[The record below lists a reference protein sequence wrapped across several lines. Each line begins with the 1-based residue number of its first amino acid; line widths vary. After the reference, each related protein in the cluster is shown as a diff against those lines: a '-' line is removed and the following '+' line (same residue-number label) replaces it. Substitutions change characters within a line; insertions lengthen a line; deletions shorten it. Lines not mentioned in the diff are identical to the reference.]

1 MKINTILILLISLL
15 MFSCK
20 FENNKEKQKNQNS
33 VELNKEVTLQENID
47 NKKVKVL
54 NETKNDSL
62 RKVVVNIEL
71 TEKIKERELNKIAKK
86 IRKFEDKDKYDKIWI
101 FYFINGTKEGSGAWA
116 TTHYSPDL
124 EIKILGATAKE
135 EEKSKNTLD
144 NVQGEIIGKWYEEQ
158 YTSSS
163 IVLYKKN
170 GIIQAKTIFKNGQ
183 EMFETLQ
190 EQKVSNG
197 TKYFDKNNGQGE
209 YFIVLKSGDLGF
221 YNKENK
227 QFTFGKPIK

>member
-86 IRKFEDKDKYDKIWI
+86 SENLK
-101 FYFINGTKEGSGAWA
+101 
-116 TTHYSPDL
+116 
-124 EIKILGATAKE
+124 IKI
-135 EEKSKNTLD
+135 NM
-144 NVQGEIIGKWYEEQ
+144 I
-158 YTSSS
+158 
-163 IVLYKKN
+163 
-170 GIIQAKTIFKNGQ
+170 
-183 EMFETLQ
+183 
-190 EQKVSNG
+190 
-197 TKYFDKNNGQGE
+197 
-209 YFIVLKSGDLGF
+209 KSGF
-221 YNKENK
+221 
-227 QFTFGKPIK
+227 FTL

>member
-163 IVLYKKN
+163 IILYKKN
-170 GIIQAKTIFKNGQ
+170 GIIQSKTIFKNGQ
-183 EMFETLQ
+183 ELLETLE
-190 EQKVSNG
+190 EQRVSNG
-197 TKYFDKNNGQGE
+197 IKYFDKNNEQGE
-209 YFIVLKSGDLGF
+209 YFIVLKNGDLGF

-227 QFTFGKPIK
+227 QFTIGKLLK

>member
-1 MKINTILILLISLL
+1 

-20 FENNKEKQKNQNS
+20 FENKKGTEDNQNS
-33 VELNKEVTLQENID
+33 LEVKKEITLQENID
-47 NKKVKVL
+47 NDKVVVL

-71 TEKIKERELNKIAKK
+71 TEKIKEKELKKIAKK

-101 FYFINGTKEGSGAWA
+101 FYFIKGTKEGSGAWA

-124 EIKILGATAKE
+124 EIKIIGATAKE
-135 EEKSKNTLD
+135 EEKSKNALD

-158 YTSSS
+158 YISSS
-163 IVLYKKN
+163 IVLYKNN
-170 GIIQAKTIFKNGQ
+170 GLIQAKTIFKNGQ
-183 EMFETLQ
+183 EILETLE

-197 TKYFDKNNGQGE
+197 TKYFDKNNVQGE

-227 QFTFGKPIK
+227 QFTIGKPIK